1 MLDCGRANSI
11 GRAGHIPTFFKRPST
26 IFRKTLLPFI
36 RSRVHAEYGPP
47 FSVSG
52 FSKISILMKRIG
64 ILTAGGD
71 TPALNATIYGAVERA
86 NSLGINIFG
95 LQRGYAGL
103 LDTQVPH
110 VHLNPLFTTIPE
122 LDPCLGGTLIG
133 SSRTYIE
140 PGSDQ
145 MDIVRRNYKRLELD
159 GLICIGGDGTINGMQ
174 PLAEF
179 TQCVLAPK
187 TIDNDLGLNY
197 LNESNEWV
205 RDPDNKDA
213 PKRSETINRTSI
225 DLEDII
231 NYVTPGYATAVFV
244 VAQCVQR
251 LRTTA
256 ESHRRIGIVEVMGRQ
271 SGYIALGAAYGQPDL
286 ILIPEVAV
294 DIDKL
299 EQQVREIYSLQ
310 HHVVIVVG
318 EGVKTLDGRELGASR
333 PSYDPAGN
341 IRLSGAADALEEILL
356 HRIEPEFFENVR
368 THEPANSAF
377 FTRKVGHTQR
387 GGRPILFDRFYA
399 SQLGGKAVELLT
411 AGASN
416 VIATL
421 QYSQRNGFEV
431 DSVSANK
438 LRDKWGMIHPRCVHS
453 TMYDERRMQPSALGE
468 EYLQTIFTN
477 AIGWDDVEFI
487 RTQLFSPGNLATR
500 YQSVN
505 IDVRKR
511 TRYL

>member
-1 MLDCGRANSI
+1 
-11 GRAGHIPTFFKRPST
+11 
-26 IFRKTLLPFI
+26 
-36 RSRVHAEYGPP
+36 
-47 FSVSG
+47 
-52 FSKISILMKRIG
+52 MKRIG

-86 NSLGINIFG
+86 NQFGISMFG
-95 LQRGYAGL
+95 IQRGYAGL
-103 LDTQVPH
+103 LDPRVPH
-110 VHLNPLFTTIPE
+110 IPLNPLFSTIPE

-133 SSRTYIE
+133 SSRTYVDPE
-140 PGSDQ
+140 SDQ
-145 MDIVRRNYKRLELD
+145 MDVVRENYQKLKLD

-197 LNESNEWV
+197 LNETNEWIQDSDGHEN
-205 RDPDNKDA
+205 R
-213 PKRSETINRTSI
+213 RSETINREHI

-231 NYVTPGYATAVFV
+231 NYATPGYATAVFV

-271 SGYIALGAAYGQPDL
+271 SGYIALGASYGQPDL

-294 DIDKL
+294 DLDKL
-299 EQQVREIYSLQ
+299 EQQVREIYELQ

-318 EGVKTLDGRELGASR
+318 EGVKTADGRELGASS

-341 IRLSGAADALEEILL
+341 IRLSGAADALSDILL
-356 HRIEPEFFENVR
+356 NRIEPEFFEKVR
-368 THEPANSAF
+368 TNEPPNSAF

-399 SQLGGKAVELLT
+399 SQLGGKAVELLQS
-411 AGASN
+411 GAN
-416 VIATL
+416 NTIATL
-421 QYSQRNGFEV
+421 QYSKRNGFEL

-438 LRDKWGMIHPRCVHS
+438 LRDNWGVIHPRCVHS
-453 TMYDERRMQPSALGE
+453 TMYDERRMHPSEFGE

-487 RTQLFSPGNLATR
+487 RTQLFNPGNLAKR

-505 IDVRKR
+505 VDMRKR
-511 TRYL
+511 TRYV